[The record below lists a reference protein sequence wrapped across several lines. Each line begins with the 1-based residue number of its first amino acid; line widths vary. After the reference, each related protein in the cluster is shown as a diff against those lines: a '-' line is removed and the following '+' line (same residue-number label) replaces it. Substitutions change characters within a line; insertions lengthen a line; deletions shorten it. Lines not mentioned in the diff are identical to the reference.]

1 MTQCLGVEQ
10 FRAFSPQVRKSVVTP
25 KNVTTSSWRAYR
37 RPMEAILWDGIR
49 QAGPSISCVYFV
61 LPIIA
66 AFVRN
71 DPMANPFR
79 HQAGR
84 LIILIAASLVCGFF
98 FRPAPESDSG
108 GAIIPAATSIAAKDA
123 PAPPALTA
131 AAEAIRANPA
141 AKQPAALSPRPDK
154 KPDPRLLE
162 GDTVWASPIDKGA
175 DGRLH
180 RVRLLQTQFHHS
192 LLRVE
197 EELSVKQ
204 DGNGPEITR
213 QNAMVADHLLV
224 KAAQGVDRARLDE
237 ALRPLGISIKQQ
249 FPGTELYLMSIP
261 AQDGQSL
268 PGAVQILGKLK
279 DIISYAEPDYIVHA
293 TTAPNDTRYAEQ
305 WGLNN
310 TGQTGGTAD
319 ADIDAPEA
327 WSLSTGSNSVVV
339 AVLDSGMDHTHPD
352 LAANVWTNPGEIAAN
367 GVDDDGNGYIDDV
380 RGWNFLN
387 GNNTTTDSNT
397 HGTHVSG
404 ILGASGNNGAG
415 ISGVAWQVKLMPLK
429 FLNSSGFGATSTAI
443 AAINYA
449 RVKGAHII
457 NHSWGVAAFSQPLKD
472 AIDAAGAAGI
482 LNVCAADNGNGTNE
496 DVTPNY
502 PSGYASASVL
512 AVANTTHTDA
522 LSSSSNY
529 GPTSVH
535 LGAPG
540 SSILSTLPGGGYGL
554 NSGTSMAT
562 PHVSG
567 IAALLK
573 AYKPALTGE
582 DLKAI
587 LQSSVEV
594 IPALTGRTSTGGR
607 ANAFRAL
614 GWVSDISVVPA
625 SGADFAGNQGGPF
638 LPTSKVFTLKNHGSS
653 SASWSAVLNNAYYA
667 SVSPASGTLA
677 PGASVTLTVT
687 LNTTLANNAAPGLY
701 EGSLVVTNT
710 TSGKNS
716 TWPLR
721 MDVRVP
727 HLYSYDLN
735 SDPGWSRDE
744 AWQFGTPT
752 GKGGS
757 AGNGNADPTSGRTGA
772 NVFGVNL
779 NGDFSATVNGQH
791 SLTAGPFDLRGYTQ
805 TKLNFWRWLN
815 TNSQFNYVPHGI
827 QIRNESSETWTYLW
841 SNNGYVHDNAW
852 TEQTLALGAN
862 GDGRS
867 AVYIRWSYEVT
878 NANASPS
885 SGWNIDDIKITGQP
899 GKRLFLDG
907 VAAANENSGTAT
919 LTLHVE
925 PASPTDLTVTL
936 ASGDSTAATLPT
948 TVIVPANTRSV
959 SVQVA
964 LVDDALLDGTQTA
977 VLTPVAAGF
986 ASIPWNLAVNDN
998 ETATLS
1004 LNTPATATEG
1014 GATLQGTVSL
1024 SAAAGRAVL
1033 VTLASSQPNAAS
1045 VPAGIT
1051 IPAGQTSA
1059 AFPITLPQNGIME
1072 NTKTAQISASVT
1084 NWPGATAN
1092 ISVTDDDY
1100 LPPTLSFAQNAGSF
1114 HLAEGQDTSAYVAT
1128 VRLAAPRLVDTVIT
1142 LSLNDNTE
1150 FTLPA
1155 TVTIPAGKLVASISP
1170 VSVIDDSLQDG
1181 VQTVVVEASSPGLL
1195 TGSASVTVADN
1206 EVASFVFGYI
1216 PSPQTPGLPFYPGI
1230 QALDVDGRLAAGY
1243 NGTATV
1249 TALING
1255 APDAAFGNKTASF
1268 YQGSSAD
1275 GFSVSAITSS
1285 YVLRVVAGAVTG
1297 TSNVF
1302 STESGHVQTVSVTAN
1317 ELAYDSVTNR
1327 VYASTNNGTVV
1338 PIHPGTGATDAPITV
1353 GAGVVGQ
1360 IEASTSGGIL
1370 YAVVN
1375 NRTQIVK
1382 VDLVSRTVGTPFGFG
1397 VDMFGSALT
1406 VADFA
1411 ILPNDN
1417 NTIGV
1422 VLNYASGT
1430 ADRVAVYTNS
1440 VKRPTVI
1447 SYNSSSSI
1455 NPVNALQITAGGTA
1469 NRFYASNGVTN
1480 ASSATLY
1487 LLDVAASGVTLN
1499 RSYLEPGTLTNLT
1512 ASGDLLADD
1521 TGRVFEGESGN
1532 SRGRIGDGTL
1542 ASVFL
1547 DHATGRACQIMHTT
1561 PYYYDPYA
1569 LSVFE
1574 LNGFSETGRTVTTT
1588 AEPVTNTNHY
1598 PALPSRIVKAGAR
1611 GVAYRT
1617 AGSVF
1622 LVKSYF
1628 LPDPAI
1634 SEPDLAVQQI
1644 TAPVAPEA
1652 GRPMS
1657 FNMLV
1662 RNNGNAAAANVVL
1675 TSDWTPGAVYLGSST
1690 TQGGVTQNGTRLT
1703 VNLGSLAAGETA
1715 TVCLQMTAASITNKA
1730 TLTSPTP
1737 ESFTQNNL
1745 SSQTC
1750 YPSANA
1756 QYFSTVLLKTADLAS
1771 SKVTQRVYAPQ
1782 GFGSGFFAGTL
1793 AVLDLAA
1800 PAVRAFV
1807 PVGSSP
1813 GTLALA
1819 ENQTDLFI
1827 ALDGSGQVLP
1837 FNLSTLA
1844 AGTPFTPGLAADG
1857 RRLWVKDM
1865 VSRPGSP
1872 GHVIISRQDA
1882 TGGQAG
1888 VGLFVNGALVGST
1901 TPPTEETHW
1910 LAVNPDGTACYSCGT
1925 APDYSTTTLYRMN
1938 VSGAGLTMANA
1949 RSSVLLGRRVGFG
1962 SGRVLAANGRMF
1974 DPNTL
1979 ADTGFL
1985 ENSSV
1990 YPYLTLL
1997 NTVHDPERERTYG
2010 MSESSTGVLRAYNS
2024 LNFQITAQKASGLS
2038 KGPDRMVRWGEHGL
2052 AMSSTALYA
2061 NYAILWVNDADLVPD
2076 PPIRVSLPAFVM
2088 ENAGLISG
2096 AGSVQL
2102 TVAPPTDLT
2111 VTLTSSNPVLLQAP
2125 ATVTVPAGQTSATF
2139 NLTLTNDALLN
2150 GSRSVTLTPGGV
2162 AAYNLLPGVVEV
2174 RDDEVGT
2181 LALTLPSSVTE
2192 GAGLI
2197 SGQSFITLTNGPA
2210 VADITVQL
2218 ASDRTSKLTV
2228 PATVV
2233 IPAGQS
2239 TATFALTALDDEY
2252 LDGTQVV
2259 TVSASVGGWSTAVR
2273 SLNVQDNEA
2282 TAINLGFGNS
2292 VSEGYGSYQTTL
2304 QLGGRVLQDTVV
2316 TLTSSRP
2323 DKIAVPASVTVP
2335 AGLYGATLNATIVEN
2350 SLKDGRQTVTLTAT
2364 VAGIASSTKDVVV
2377 IDNDL
2382 AVMQWSAIPNAN
2394 AGDVIPVS
2402 VAGTTLDGDPVSV
2415 PFNYSV
2421 TATALRDG
2429 TPIPGFSVTLSQG
2442 GSTAYVGSI
2451 KMLQAGTNIT
2461 LTTTLAGVT
2470 GVSNAFTISAGA
2482 MSSFVWDAV
2491 SGLPQPN
2498 IPFPVTVRAADGYG
2512 NLLPSFTG
2520 TAALSAFQGASTV
2533 TTSSIGT
2540 SALPT
2545 AMDTSKEQSRMML
2558 VLASSWINRAGRL
2571 RSLSLEILTP
2581 PGRVFDSF
2589 LIRAKH
2595 TSNSNP
2601 TNWDNTGYTVLRQGP
2616 LDLTQTRGW
2625 VEIPFSTPFD
2635 YNGTSD
2641 LLLDISFSNSG
2652 TASGGSYLGA
2662 APYYDSRFL
2671 GASASSAQGYGA
2683 PESWSGSSPYPS
2695 YVGMPNLRLSYGT
2708 ALNVTPA
2715 TTGAFTNGVWTGN
2728 VTLDQAASDVSL
2740 VATSGASLGKS
2751 SVFEVGA
2758 VPPAAPVLSSL
2769 PATSATTSR
2778 SLTWNA
2784 VATATDYYAEAA
2796 TDNTFTNPVAN
2807 SGWITATTHTFT
2819 GLTSGTRYYFRVKAR
2834 KTALEGAWSSPV
2846 DTTMDAAGPV
2856 ITLGNSD
2863 DGPVTAF
2870 TTVQS
2875 VWGIAGKV
2883 VDVPAG
2889 VSSLQIIVGGT
2900 TYNWAYNPDGT
2911 WAVGITLPPGT
2922 FAISFRATDSLG
2934 NITQRNVTI
2943 TRKADT
2949 DANGLPDDWQTTHS
2963 LLLGGVNS
2971 TRTTDFDLDG
2981 RSNLLEYAFNTPAN
2995 SGTVSLYPSAT
3006 HEVKSADGQTYLV
3019 YRYDRRRGAVDLTYN
3034 IEFSSDLSSWS
3045 TTSFQTEPVGAPVL
3059 NPDGVTE
3066 RVTTR
3071 VLPHV
3076 SQIPGLKV
3084 FVRLAVTS
3092 LVP

>member
-1 MTQCLGVEQ
+1 MSGQAQQAVVAPPEDSGSNKSAGNNP
-10 FRAFSPQVRKSVVTP
+10 RGPDSNRKSR
-25 KNVTTSSWRAYR
+25 W
-37 RPMEAILWDGIR
+37 
-49 QAGPSISCVYFV
+49 
-61 LPIIA
+61 
-66 AFVRN
+66 
-71 DPMANPFR
+71 
-79 HQAGR
+79 
-84 LIILIAASLVCGFF
+84 
-98 FRPAPESDSG
+98 
-108 GAIIPAATSIAAKDA
+108 
-123 PAPPALTA
+123 
-131 AAEAIRANPA
+131 
-141 AKQPAALSPRPDK
+141 
-154 KPDPRLLE
+154 LE
-162 GDTVWASPIDKGA
+162 GDVVWASPAGEKGA
-175 DGRLH
+175 DERLH
-180 RVRLLQTQFHHS
+180 RVRILRAESPFS

-197 EELSVKQ
+197 EELTPSGS
-204 DGNGPEITR
+204 DGGLEITR

-224 KAAQGVDRARLDE
+224 KAAEGVDRAHLDE
-237 ALRPLGISIKQQ
+237 VLRPLGVRIKEQI
-249 FPGTELYLMSIP
+249 PGTALYLVSIP
-261 AQDGQSL
+261 VRDGQSL
-268 PGAVQILGKLK
+268 PEAVQALGKLK
-279 DIISYAEPDYIVHA
+279 DVISYAEPDYIVHA
-293 TTAPNDTRYAEQ
+293 TTTPNDTRYAEQ
-305 WGLNN
+305 WALHN
-310 TGQTGGTAD
+310 TGQTSGTAD

-327 WSLSTGSNSVVV
+327 WSVSTGSASVVV

-352 LAANVWTNPGEIAAN
+352 LAANVWANPGEIAGN

-387 GNNTTTDSNT
+387 GNNSTTDASS

-404 ILGASGNNGAG
+404 IIGASGNNGAG

-443 AAINYA
+443 TAINYA

-457 NHSWGVAAFSQPLKD
+457 NHSWGVAAFSQALQD
-472 AIDAAGAAGI
+472 AIDAAGATGI
-482 LNVCAADNGNGTNE
+482 LNVCAADNGNGVNQ
-496 DVTPNY
+496 DVTPDY
-502 PSGYASASVL
+502 PSAFPSASVL
-512 AVANTTHTDA
+512 AVANTTHADGLA
-522 LSSSSNY
+522 ASSNY
-529 GPTSVH
+529 GPATVD

-540 SSILSTLPGGGYGL
+540 TSILSTLPGGGFGL
-554 NSGTSMAT
+554 NSGTSMAA

-573 AYKPALTGE
+573 ALKPALTGA
-582 DLKAI
+582 DIKAI
-587 LQSSVEV
+587 LHTSVDL
-594 IPALTGRTSTGGR
+594 IPALTGRTTTGGR
-607 ANAFRAL
+607 ANASRAL
-614 GWVSDISVVPA
+614 EWVSDITVVA
-625 SGADFAGNQGGPF
+625 STGADFAGNHGGPF
-638 LPTSKVFTLKNHGSS
+638 QPEAKTYTLKNHGSS
-653 SASWSAVLNNAYYA
+653 SATWSAALNNAYYA

-677 PGASVTLTVT
+677 PGASVTVTVT
-687 LNTTLANNAAPGLY
+687 LNTAAANAAAPGIY
-701 EGSLVVTNT
+701 DGSLVVSNT
-710 TSGKNS
+710 TTGKAS

-727 HLYSYDLN
+727 HIYSYDLS

-757 AGNGNADPTSGRTGA
+757 TGNGNADPVSGRTGA

-779 NGDFSATVNGQH
+779 NGDFPSSVNGPH
-791 SLTAGPFDLRGYTQ
+791 FLVAGPFDLRGYTQ
-805 TKLNFWRWLN
+805 TKLHFWRWLN
-815 TNSQFNYVPHGI
+815 TNSQFHHVPHGI
-827 QIRNESSETWTYLW
+827 QIRHEGSETWTYLW

-852 TEQTLALGAN
+852 TEQTLALGAD

-885 SGWNIDDIKITGQP
+885 SGWNVDDIKIIGQP

-925 PASPTDLTVTL
+925 PASPTDVTVTL
-936 ASGDSTAATLPT
+936 ASNDSTAATLPP

-959 SVQVA
+959 SVQAV

-1014 GATLQGTVSL
+1014 GAALQGSVSL
-1024 SAAAGRAVL
+1024 SEAAGRAVL
-1033 VTLASSQPNAAS
+1033 VTLASSQPDAAS
-1045 VPAGIT
+1045 VPASVT

-1059 AFPITLPQNGIME
+1059 TFPITLPQNGLME
-1072 NTKTAQISASVT
+1072 NAKTAQISASVT
-1084 NWPGATAN
+1084 NWTGATAT
-1092 ISVTDDDY
+1092 ISVMDDDY
-1100 LPPTLSFAQNAGSF
+1100 LAPTLSFARNAGSY
-1114 HLAEGQDTSAYVAT
+1114 HLAEGQNTSAYVAT
-1128 VRLAAPRLVDTVIT
+1128 VRLPAPRLVDTVIT
-1142 LSLNDNTE
+1142 LHLNDTSE
-1150 FTLPA
+1150 ITLPA

-1170 VSVIDDSLQDG
+1170 ISVINDSLQDG

-1195 TGSASVTVADN
+1195 SGSASVTVADD
-1206 EVASFVFGYI
+1206 EVASLVFGFI

-1249 TALING
+1249 TALVNG
-1255 APDAAFGNKTASF
+1255 VPDGTFGNKTASF

-1302 STESGHVQTVSVTAN
+1302 STESSHVQTVSVTAN
-1317 ELAYDSVTNR
+1317 ELAYDPVTNR
-1327 VYASTNNGTVV
+1327 VYASTSNGTVV

-1353 GAGVVGQ
+1353 GTGVVGQ
-1360 IEASTSGGIL
+1360 IEASTSGGVL
-1370 YAVVN
+1370 YAVVS

-1382 VDLVSRTVGTPFGFG
+1382 VDLVSRTVGTPFSFG

-1411 ILPNDN
+1411 ILPNDI

-1422 VLNYASGT
+1422 VLNHASGT
-1430 ADRVAVYTNS
+1430 VDRVAVYTNG

-1447 SYNSSSSI
+1447 PYNSSSSS
-1455 NPVNALQITAGGTA
+1455 NPVNALQITAGGAA

-1487 LLDVAASGVTLN
+1487 LLDVGAGGVSLN

-1521 TGRVFEGESGN
+1521 TGRVFDAESGN

-1547 DHATGRACQIMHTT
+1547 DHTTGRACQIMYNTFG
-1561 PYYYDPYA
+1561 

-1574 LNGFSETGRTVTTT
+1574 LNGFSEAGRTAITV
-1588 AEPVTNTNHY
+1588 AGPVNDTNHY
-1598 PALPSRIVKAGAR
+1598 PALPSRIVKSGAR
-1611 GVAYRT
+1611 GVAYRA
-1617 AGSVF
+1617 AGSVV

-1644 TAPVAPEA
+1644 IAPVTPEA

-1675 TSDWTPGAVYLGSST
+1675 TSDWTAGAVYLGGST
-1690 TQGGVTQNGTRLT
+1690 TQGVVTQDGTRLT
-1703 VNLGSLAAGETA
+1703 VSLGSLAAGETA

-1730 TLTSPTP
+1730 TLISSTA

-1745 SSQTC
+1745 SSLTC
-1750 YPSANA
+1750 YPAANA
-1756 QYFSTVLLKTADLAS
+1756 QYFSTMTLKTSDLAS

-1819 ENQTDLFI
+1819 GNHTDLFI

-1844 AGTPFTPGLAADG
+1844 AGTPFAPGLAADG
-1857 RRLWVKDM
+1857 RRLFVKDM

-1882 TGGQAG
+1882 TGGRAG
-1888 VGLFVNGALVGST
+1888 VGLFVNGGLVGST
-1901 TPPTEETHW
+1901 TPATEETHW
-1910 LAVNPDGTACYSCGT
+1910 LAVNPDGSACYSCGT
-1925 APDYSTTTLYRMN
+1925 APDHSTTTLYRMN
-1938 VSGAGLTMANA
+1938 VSGAGLTIASA
-1949 RSSVLLGRRVGFG
+1949 RADVSLGRRVGFG
-1962 SGRVLAANGRMF
+1962 SGRILGANGRMF
-1974 DPNTL
+1974 DPDTL
-1979 ADTGFL
+1979 ADAGFL

-1997 NTVHDPERERTYG
+1997 NTVHDPERERIYG
-2010 MSESSTGVLRAYNS
+2010 MSESSTGVLRAYDS
-2024 LNFQITAQKASGLS
+2024 LNFQIKAQKASGLS
-2038 KGPDRMVRWGEHGL
+2038 KAPDRMVRWGEHGL

-2076 PPIRVSLPAFVM
+2076 PPIHVNLPAFVM
-2088 ENAGLISG
+2088 ENAGLVTG
-2096 AGSVQL
+2096 AGTLQL
-2102 TVAPPTDLT
+2102 AVAPQADLT
-2111 VTLTSSNPVLLQAP
+2111 VTLTSSNPLLLQAP
-2125 ATVTVPAGQTSATF
+2125 ASVTVPAGHTSVTF
-2139 NLTLTNDALLN
+2139 DLTVINDGLLN

-2162 AAYNLLPGVVEV
+2162 TDYNLLPGVVEV
-2174 RDDEVGT
+2174 RDDEAGI
-2181 LALTLPSSVTE
+2181 LALTLPPSVTE
-2192 GAGLI
+2192 GAGI
-2197 SGQSFITLTNGPA
+2197 VSGQSFITLTNGPA
-2210 VADITVQL
+2210 TTDITVQL
-2218 ASDRTSKLTV
+2218 ASDRTGKLTV
-2228 PATVV
+2228 PATVI

-2239 TATFALTALDDEY
+2239 SAAFAMTALDDDY

-2282 TAINLGFGNS
+2282 TTINLGFGNS

-2316 TLTSSRP
+2316 TLTSSHP

-2350 SLKDGRQTVTLTAT
+2350 SLKEGRQTVTLTAT
-2364 VAGIASSTKDVVV
+2364 VAGFTSSSKDVVV

-2382 AVMQWSAIPNAN
+2382 AVMQWNTIPNAT
-2394 AGDVIPVS
+2394 AGEVIPVS
-2402 VAGTTLDGDPVSV
+2402 VAGTTMDGDPVAV
-2415 PFNYSV
+2415 PYQYSV

-2429 TPIPGFSVTLSQG
+2429 IPIPGFSVTLSQAG
-2442 GSTAYVGSI
+2442 GTAYVGGV
-2451 KMLQAGTNIT
+2451 KMLQAGANVT
-2461 LTTTLAGVT
+2461 LTTTLAGIT
-2470 GVSNAFTISAGA
+2470 GTSNAFTISAGA
-2482 MSSFVWDAV
+2482 MSSFVWEPV

-2498 IPFPVTVRAADGYG
+2498 TPFPVTVRAADGYG
-2512 NLLPSFTG
+2512 NLLSGFTG
-2520 TAALSAFQGASTV
+2520 TAGLSAFQGAGAVTPFSTG
-2533 TTSSIGT
+2533 TTP
-2540 SALPT
+2540 LPT

-2558 VLASSWINRAGRL
+2558 VLAASWINRAGRL
-2571 RSLSLEILTP
+2571 RSLSLEIVNP
-2581 PGRVFDSF
+2581 PGRAFDTF

-2595 TSNSNP
+2595 TSNSAP
-2601 TNWDNTGYTVLRQGP
+2601 WNWDNTGYTVLRQGP
-2616 LDLTQTRGW
+2616 LNLTQTRGW

-2652 TASGGSYLGA
+2652 TATGGSYLGA

-2671 GASASSAQGYGA
+2671 GASANSSQGYGA

-2695 YVGMPNLRLSYGT
+2695 YVGMPNIRLSYGT

-2715 TTGAFTNGVWTGN
+2715 TTGSFVNGVWTGS

-2740 VATSGASLGKS
+2740 VATSGASVGQS
-2751 SVFEVGA
+2751 GVFEVGA
-2758 VPPAAPVLSSL
+2758 VPPAAPVLTSL

-2784 VATATDYYAEAA
+2784 VATATAYYAEAA
-2796 TDNTFTNPVAN
+2796 TDSSFTTPVAN

-2834 KTALEGAWSSPV
+2834 KTALEGAWSNTV
-2846 DTTMDAAGPV
+2846 DTTMDSTGPV

-2863 DGPVTAF
+2863 DGTVTAF

-2875 VWGIAGKV
+2875 AWTIAGKV
-2883 VDVPAG
+2883 LDIPAG
-2889 VSSLQIIVGGT
+2889 VSSLQIILGGT
-2900 TYNWAYNPDGT
+2900 TYNWTYNPDGN
-2911 WAVGITLPPGT
+2911 WALTLTIPSAGT
-2922 FAISFRATDSLG
+2922 YAISFRATDSRG
-2934 NITQRNVTI
+2934 NITLRNVTI
-2943 TRKADT
+2943 TRKSDT
-2949 DANGLPDDWQTTHS
+2949 DANGLPDDWQAANG
-2963 LLLGGVNS
+2963 LILGGVNS
-2971 TRTTDFDLDG
+2971 TRTTDFDRDG
-2981 RSNLLEYAFNTPAN
+2981 RSNLLEYAFNTAAN
-2995 SGTVSLYPSAT
+2995 NSSLGAFPSAV
-3006 HEVKSADGQTYLV
+3006 HEVKSADGKTYLV
-3019 YRYDRRRGAVDLTYN
+3019 YHHDRRRGAVDLTYAL
-3034 IEFSSDLSSWS
+3034 EFSTDLVAWS
-3045 TTSFQTEPVGAPVL
+3045 GSTFQTEPAGPPTL

-3071 VLPHV
+3071 ILPDL
-3076 SQIPGLKV
+3076 SLMPGQKV
-3084 FVRLAVTS
+3084 FVRLSVFSHA
-3092 LVP
+3092 P